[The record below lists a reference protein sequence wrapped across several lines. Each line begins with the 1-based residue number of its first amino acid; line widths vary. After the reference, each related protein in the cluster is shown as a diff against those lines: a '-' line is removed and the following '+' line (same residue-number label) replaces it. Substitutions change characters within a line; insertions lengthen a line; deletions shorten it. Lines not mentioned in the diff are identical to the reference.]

1 MNIGKV
7 LPSIAAAVLLFHAGP
22 LNSQTTS
29 TARRP
34 AESARPNSPRQ
45 TLANDAYAKLVGNSS
60 FITPAGERILR
71 HEVVVDASLEDVWK
85 ALTTSEGLE
94 SFLAPVVYIELKTG
108 GKFESNYQVGAKLGD
123 PGTIHNQV
131 LNYIPM
137 EMFSI
142 KVNLTEQFPQQA
154 REAGT
159 LFAVLTLQNLGSGRV
174 KVTESMLG
182 WGQGEEWDKTYRFFD
197 SGNAYT
203 LGQLYRRFK
212 EGPRRW
218 NNNPSNLSSGRR
230 R

>member
-7 LPSIAAAVLLFHAGP
+7 LPSIAAAVLLFHASP

-218 NNNPSNLSSGRR
+218 NNNPSKLCSGRR